1 MDLLNIGYCNT
12 CNKQFKG
19 KVGLVIHRRRMHAV
33 AYHQEATDIIIANHA
48 NQTRP
53 RWTDGDSRRMAQIEI
68 DIFSQKADS
77 RRFPINNAIAEQF
90 PERSVTAIKT
100 HRASTKYKELVR
112 TLQASDDI
120 QLHTATI
127 TDTATNTDN
136 DSTTNTDTN
145 TDTNSNIITDTF
157 TNTGINCYSNTEPY
171 TDNDIDLN
179 TSRQRIHIDTNI
191 NSHCTNINT
200 NLQYTNRNIHHTHN
214 INSNTNTIQN
224 HPSVNR
230 RNTLDEINNN
240 SMNRLV
246 ESIQKKNHSLNNTT
260 KIIKLNILQYILDN
274 IPTIPILPDLL
285 FHIQNFKSN
294 NIQHLIDLDHR
305 YLLQSTN
312 IINNKV
318 ITILNSNSINNN
330 RLNPNNIGILSNKA
344 FKRRHRRIL
353 YAKTQNMF
361 TKNRSALSRAIF
373 DNDDI
378 TVECDEVPIENQF
391 IFWSELFNKTSIPF
405 NRTFTN
411 NTLDNTTPISLGEVQ
426 ACFNALH
433 DGAPGIDNIK
443 KK

>member
-1 MDLLNIGYCNT
+1 MDLLNFGYCNT

-19 KVGLVIHRRRMHAV
+19 KVGLDIHRRRMHAV
-33 AYHQEATDIIIANHA
+33 AYHQEATDSIIANHA

-53 RWTDGDSRRMAQIEI
+53 RWKDGDSRRMAQIEI

-77 RRFPINNAIAEQF
+77 RRFLINNAIAEQF
-90 PERSVTAIKT
+90 PERSITAIKT
-100 HRASTKYKELVR
+100 HRASTKYKALVH

-120 QLHTATI
+120 QLHTTRHTIHIHDTLTNTATI

-145 TDTNSNIITDTF
+145 TDTNSDIITDTF

-179 TSRQRIHIDTNI
+179 ISRQRIHIDTNI

-214 INSNTNTIQN
+214 INSNTNNIQN

-285 FHIQNFKSN
+285 FHIQHLNLIIY
-294 NIQHLIDLDHR
+294 NI
-305 YLLQSTN
+305 
-312 IINNKV
+312 
-318 ITILNSNSINNN
+318 
-330 RLNPNNIGILSNKA
+330 
-344 FKRRHRRIL
+344 
-353 YAKTQNMF
+353 
-361 TKNRSALSRAIF
+361 
-373 DNDDI
+373 
-378 TVECDEVPIENQF
+378 
-391 IFWSELFNKTSIPF
+391 
-405 NRTFTN
+405 
-411 NTLDNTTPISLGEVQ
+411 
-426 ACFNALH
+426 
-433 DGAPGIDNIK
+433 
-443 KK
+443 

>member
-1 MDLLNIGYCNT
+1 MV
-12 CNKQFKG
+12 QFKG
-19 KVGLVIHRRRMHAV
+19 KVGLAIHRRRMHAV
-33 AYHQEATDIIIANHA
+33 TYHQEATDSIIANHA

-90 PERSVTAIKT
+90 PERSVMAIKT

-120 QLHTATI
+120 QLHTTRHTIHIHDTLTNTATI

-145 TDTNSNIITDTF
+145 TDTNSDIITDTF

-179 TSRQRIHIDTNI
+179 ISRQRIHIDTNI

-246 ESIQKKNHSLNNTT
+246 ESIQKK
-260 KIIKLNILQYILDN
+260 
-274 IPTIPILPDLL
+274 TI
-285 FHIQNFKSN
+285 H
-294 NIQHLIDLDHR
+294 
-305 YLLQSTN
+305 
-312 IINNKV
+312 
-318 ITILNSNSINNN
+318 
-330 RLNPNNIGILSNKA
+330 
-344 FKRRHRRIL
+344 
-353 YAKTQNMF
+353 
-361 TKNRSALSRAIF
+361 
-373 DNDDI
+373 
-378 TVECDEVPIENQF
+378 
-391 IFWSELFNKTSIPF
+391 
-405 NRTFTN
+405 
-411 NTLDNTTPISLGEVQ
+411 
-426 ACFNALH
+426 
-433 DGAPGIDNIK
+433 
-443 KK
+443 